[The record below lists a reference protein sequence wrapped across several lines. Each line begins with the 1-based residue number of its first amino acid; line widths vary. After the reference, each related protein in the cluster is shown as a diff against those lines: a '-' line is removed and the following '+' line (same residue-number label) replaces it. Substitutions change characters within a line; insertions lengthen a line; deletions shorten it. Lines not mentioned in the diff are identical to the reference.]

1 MWATL
6 QIGFYLTRDTLHR
19 WRTRVSSP
27 LARLSVV
34 FFLSVCGLVFLSSYV
49 ISVKILRQRI
59 HRSGGNLVVAT
70 EMVHDPA
77 KRKAGRSVIPPAPEK
92 YNLYLFNEAFATASV
107 GTQHYSLIE
116 YLPGCTV
123 LFPATARCST
133 FLLPAIPCNYMVP
146 ETLKLEGYS
155 LHAVTLPEQKAG
167 LLRRLFQSGAV
178 FIPYGSLN
186 TVWEHG
192 FIRRYVMQIKDFS
205 AAAVQRQENILLQL
219 SKLDKRNLHII
230 SSGKLLEELGD
241 LEKTQYKFR
250 VWVTVGISVIICLL
264 LTCVSSL
271 EFRQNSHIYALMGSF
286 GVNRAVLF
294 LCFLLENTVLVAA
307 GFAAALATIFCV
319 SDYITSVLYKSPDIT
334 LNLWELENDIRT
346 FLLAF
351 SICIAVSSLP
361 VGIAASRPIG
371 KVLK

>member
-77 KRKAGRSVIPPAPEK
+77 KRKAGRSVISPAPEK

-107 GTQHYSLIE
+107 GTQHYSMIE
-116 YLPGCTV
+116 YLPGSTS
-123 LFPATARCST
+123 LFPAATKCT
-133 FLLPAIPCNYMVP
+133 TYLLPAIPTRHMVP
-146 ETLKLEGYS
+146 EKVNMEGYT
-155 LHAVTLPEQKAG
+155 LQTVTLPEEKAG
-167 LLRRLFQSGAV
+167 MLRRLFQSGAV

-186 TVWEHG
+186 TVWDNG
-192 FIRRYVMQIKDFS
+192 FMRRYVMQMKNFN
-205 AAAVQRQENILLQL
+205 AEAVQRQENILLQL

-250 VWVTVGISVIICLL
+250 VWVTVGISAIICTL

-271 EFRQNSHIYALMGSF
+271 EFRQSSHIYALMGSF
-286 GVNRAVLF
+286 GVNRAVLY
-294 LCFLLENTVLVAA
+294 LCFLLENVVLVAA
-307 GFAAALATIFCV
+307 GFAASLATIFYV
-319 SDYITSVLYKSPDIT
+319 SDYITTVLYKSPDIR
-334 LNLWELENDIRT
+334 LSLWELENDIRT

-351 SICIAVSSLP
+351 GICILVSSVP
-361 VGIAASRPIG
+361 IGVAACRPIG

>member
-49 ISVKILRQRI
+49 ISVKMLRQRI

-107 GTQHYSLIE
+107 GTQHYSMIE
-116 YLPGCTV
+116 YLPCSTS
-123 LFPATARCST
+123 LFPAATKCT
-133 FLLPAIPCNYMVP
+133 TYLLPAIPTQHTVP
-146 ETLKLEGYS
+146 EKVNMEGYA
-155 LHAVTLPEQKAG
+155 LQAVTLPEEKAG
-167 LLRRLFQSGAV
+167 MLRRLFQSGAV

-186 TVWEHG
+186 TVWDRG
-192 FIRRYVMQIKDFS
+192 FMRRYVMQMKNFN
-205 AAAVQRQENILLQL
+205 AEAVQRQENILLQL

-250 VWVTVGISVIICLL
+250 VWVTVGISAIICTL

-271 EFRQNSHIYALMGSF
+271 EFRQSSHIYALMGSF
-286 GVNRAVLF
+286 GVNRAVLY
-294 LCFLLENTVLVAA
+294 LCFLLENVVLVAA
-307 GFAAALATIFCV
+307 GFAASLATIFYV
-319 SDYITSVLYKSPDIT
+319 SDYITTVLYKSPDIR
-334 LNLWELENDIRT
+334 LSLWELENDIRT

-351 SICIAVSSLP
+351 GICILVSSVP
-361 VGIAASRPIG
+361 IGVAACRPIG